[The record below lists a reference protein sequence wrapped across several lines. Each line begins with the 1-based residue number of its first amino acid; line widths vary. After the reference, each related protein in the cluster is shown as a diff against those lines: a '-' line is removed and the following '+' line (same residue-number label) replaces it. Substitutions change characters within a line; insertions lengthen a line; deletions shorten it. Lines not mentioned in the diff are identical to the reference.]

1 MSRTVANYIDYLYR
15 ELDAKVIE
23 KLMSVPPGTIVL
35 RSSVNGDL
43 FKHPHVVLWH
53 RFLLEHFTPEPKPF
67 ALILPCTSIKPY
79 RLSPTHRIADS
90 RLARLGL
97 KDVVSI
103 YVISEPMVLVPRE
116 LDIYY
121 PFANYEY
128 PPKHLNLESRRM
140 FVDIL
145 SKVLRKLRIHRAI
158 VAVLP
163 QHHRSILLEALTRVG
178 KEIAIE
184 VIPYGRKAFNTISK
198 AVDMLYRLAIDMKT
212 IDKDANRG

>member
-15 ELDAKVIE
+15 ELDTKVVE
-23 KLMSVPPGTIVL
+23 KLMSVPPGTIIL
-35 RSSVNGDL
+35 RSSVDGEL
-43 FKHPHVVLWH
+43 FRHPHVVLWH
-53 RFLLEHFTPEPKPF
+53 KFLLEHFTPEPKPL

-97 KDVVSI
+97 ENTVSV

-121 PFANYEY
+121 PFANYDY
-128 PPKHLNLESRRM
+128 PPKHLDPESREI
-140 FVDIL
+140 FVEIL
-145 SKVLRKLRIHRAI
+145 SKVLRKLRVHRAI

-163 QHHRSILLEALTRVG
+163 QHHRSILLEALTRVDE
-178 KEIAIE
+178 KIAIDI
-184 VIPYGRKAFNTISK
+184 VPYGRKAFNTISK
-198 AVDMLYRLAIDMKT
+198 AVDTLYKLTIDMKA
-212 IDKDANRG
+212 INKNANRD